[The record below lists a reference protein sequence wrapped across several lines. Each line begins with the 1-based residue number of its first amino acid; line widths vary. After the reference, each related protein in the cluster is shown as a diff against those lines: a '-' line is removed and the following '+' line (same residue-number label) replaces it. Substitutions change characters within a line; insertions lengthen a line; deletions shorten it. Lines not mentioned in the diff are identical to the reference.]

1 MESYRS
7 AFSAIHA
14 SANFKRQMIGRM
26 LEQNERSV
34 SREPKRTEDRSI
46 PARRRALLIAM
57 AAALLLLTACAAY
70 AVYWS
75 STQRAM
81 QNATENIEKPAEAV
95 LQEAEAYADGV
106 VKASSLTAPLE
117 GSATVGAVTIQM
129 NAAEVFQEEEGG
141 EYVFYFSALSD
152 SIGFITSF
160 APNWL
165 EGDRPAQERLGQY
178 DSFCEIG
185 IDARDFVLTID
196 GQPYPVYTKPDYEG
210 VPEPASGWNEPGGA
224 IPGTSSLLI
233 RHNPVPITRDSQMN
247 LSGTLYSCDA
257 TGQRTGTIGSFSIDF
272 TYRYPA
278 DQAASIRQQS
288 IDSYTRYQ
296 EASNAARLESL
307 GNLPTESTAVGL
319 TQDSTTIDDVTVL
332 PDSLLLGFTS
342 DRGWKPVDGTAYE
355 YRNAGHE
362 LYYINGYQ
370 MEPEVMDMSWSE
382 EKVTEPDEYGEYTS
396 RIVSSILKIPYYRA
410 AQEMPEELTVYI
422 TREMQFFSITEQKM
436 VDDTTRWPL
445 ELVFRVNRTT
455 GEVTLPKDD
464 AEKANWIAEQTAL
477 VADGRNAARDYKIHR
492 EQTIGNMTVLLE
504 RLLYYPARRTFVLY
518 AFIPVID
525 CEVMPW
531 EIDPVVTLNGAV
543 LAAPPRDT
551 YDRTI
556 DPSTP
561 KPFQTNIEEWIDTYG
576 TDPNRFSWYDFTY
589 RAPESMLDM
598 PDSFTL
604 DFTWD
609 VYDLGADATRKFI
622 GTFSFTV
629 PLQKSD
635 YLAFDARNRDYDL
648 QWKRAM
654 VEAYGI
660 VNEF

>member
-1 MESYRS
+1 MEQYRS
-7 AFSAIHA
+7 MFNGIHA
-14 SANFKRQMIGRM
+14 SAEFKRRMTDMM
-26 LEQNERSV
+26 LEHNQPRIVRSARQAASV
-34 SREPKRTEDRSI
+34 RMSAKRK
-46 PARRRALLIAM
+46 ALLITI
-57 AAALLLLTACAAY
+57 AAVLLLLSACAAY

-75 STQRAM
+75 STQRAKD
-81 QNATENIEKPAEAV
+81 NATANIEMPAEVV

-106 VKASSLTAPLE
+106 VKASSLTASLE
-117 GSATVGAVTIQM
+117 GSATIGDVTIQM
-129 NAAEVFQEEEGG
+129 NAAEVFQEQEGG
-141 EYVFYFSALSD
+141 EYVLYFSALSD

-165 EGDRPAQERLGQY
+165 EDDRAAQERLGQY
-178 DSFCEIG
+178 ASFCEIG
-185 IDARDFVLTID
+185 MDARDFVLTID

-210 VPEPASGWNEPGGA
+210 VPEPASGWNEPGGDV
-224 IPGTSSLLI
+224 PGTSSLLI
-233 RHNPVPITRDSQMN
+233 RQNPVPITQDSQMN
-247 LSGTLYSCDA
+247 LSGTLYSCD
-257 TGQRTGTIGSFSIDF
+257 GKGVRTGTIGSFSIDF
-272 TYRYPA
+272 VYRYPA

-288 IDSYTRYQ
+288 IDSYTKFQ

-307 GNLPTESTAVGL
+307 GNLPTEATPVGL
-319 TQDSTTIDDVTVL
+319 TQDSTAIDDVTVL

-342 DRGWKPVDGTAYE
+342 DRGWKPADGTPYK
-355 YRNAGHE
+355 YQNAGHE

-382 EKVTEPDEYGEYTS
+382 EKLPEPDEYGEYTS

-410 AQEMPEELTVYI
+410 AQDIPEELTVYI
-422 TREMQFFSITEQKM
+422 TREMQFFSVTEQKM
-436 VDDTTRWPL
+436 VDDKSRWPL
-445 ELVFRVNRTT
+445 SLVFRVNRTT
-455 GEVTLPKDD
+455 GVVTLPKDD
-464 AEKANWIAEQTAL
+464 VEKASWVAEQTAL
-477 VADGRNAARDYKIHR
+477 AADGRNDARDYKIHR
-492 EQTIGNMTVLLE
+492 ELTIGDTTLLLE

-531 EIDPVVTLNGAV
+531 EIDPVVTLNGAT
-543 LAAPPRDT
+543 LAEPQNDT
-551 YDRTI
+551 YYRAL

-561 KPFQTNIEEWIDTYG
+561 APFQTNIKEWIDTYG

-622 GTFSFTV
+622 GTFAFTV
-629 PLQKSD
+629 PLQKND

-654 VEAYGI
+654 IEAYGI

>member
-1 MESYRS
+1 MEPYQH
-7 AFSAIHA
+7 AFNQIHA
-14 SANFKRQMIGRM
+14 SEDFKRRM
-26 LEQNERSV
+26 AALMQTRNSPRAARAP
-34 SREPKRTEDRSI
+34 READVRLI
-46 PARRRALLIAM
+46 PAKRKALLIAI
-57 AAALLLLTACAAY
+57 AAILLLLSACAAY

-81 QNATENIEKPAEAV
+81 QNVSEKMEKPAEAV
-95 LQEAEAYADGV
+95 LKEAEAYADSV

-117 GSATVGAVTIQM
+117 GNATIGDVTIQM
-129 NAAEVFQEEEGG
+129 NAAEVFQEAEGG
-141 EYVFYFSALSD
+141 EYVIYFSVLSD

-160 APNWL
+160 APNYL
-165 EGDRPAQERLGQY
+165 TEDRQAQERLGQY
-178 DSFCEIG
+178 GTFCEIG
-185 IDARDFVLTID
+185 KDAREFVLTID
-196 GQPYPVYTKPDYEG
+196 GQAFPVYTKPDFEG

-224 IPGTSSLLI
+224 IPGTSSLLV
-233 RHNPVPITRDSQMN
+233 RHNPVPITQDSKMN

-272 TYRYPA
+272 SYRYPA
-278 DQAASIRQQS
+278 DQVASIRQQS
-288 IDSYTRYQ
+288 IDSYLKSQ

-307 GNLPTESTAVGL
+307 GNLPSEATPVGL

-332 PDSLLLGFTS
+332 PDSLLLGLTS
-342 DRGWKPVDGTAYE
+342 DRGWKPADGTPYE

-382 EKVTEPDEYGEYTS
+382 EKVTDPDEYGEYTS

-410 AQEMPEELTVYI
+410 AQDMPEELTVYI
-422 TREMQFFSITEQKM
+422 TREMQYFSITEQKL
-436 VDDTTRWPL
+436 VDEKSRWPL
-445 ELVFRVNRTT
+445 SLVFRVNRTT
-455 GEVTLPKDD
+455 GAVTLPKDD
-464 AEKANWIAEQTAL
+464 AEKASWVAGQTAL
-477 VADGRNAARDYKIHR
+477 AADGRSDARDYKIHR
-492 EQTIGNMTVLLE
+492 ELTIGDTTLLLE

-543 LAAPPRDT
+543 LAEPQNDT
-551 YDRTI
+551 YYRAL

-561 KPFQTNIEEWIDTYG
+561 KPFKTNIEEWIDTYG

-604 DFTWD
+604 DLTWD
-609 VYDLGADATRKFI
+609 VYDLGADATRKFL
-622 GTFSFTV
+622 GTFAFEV
-629 PLQKSD
+629 PFQKSD

-648 QWKRAM
+648 QWKRAII
-654 VEAYGI
+654 EAYGI
-660 VNEF
+660 VN

>member
-1 MESYRS
+1 MEPYQH
-7 AFSAIHA
+7 AFNDIHA
-14 SANFKRQMIGRM
+14 SEDFKRRLVALMQASNDPRAARAPQGA
-26 LEQNERSV
+26 V
-34 SREPKRTEDRSI
+34 ASRISAK
-46 PARRRALLIAM
+46 RRALLIAI
-57 AAALLLLTACAAY
+57 AATLLLLSACAAY
-70 AVYWS
+70 AIYWS

-81 QNATENIEKPAEAV
+81 QNVAENMEKPAEAV

-117 GSATVGAVTIQM
+117 GCATIGDVTIQM

-141 EYVFYFSALSD
+141 EYVIYFSALSD
-152 SIGFITSF
+152 SIGFVTSF

-165 EGDRPAQERLGQY
+165 EEDRQAQERLGQY
-178 DSFCEIG
+178 ASFCEIG
-185 IDARDFVLTID
+185 MDARDFVLTID
-196 GQPYPVYTKPDYEG
+196 GEPYPVYTKPDYEG
-210 VPEPASGWNEPGGA
+210 KPEPASGWNEPGGDA
-224 IPGTSSLLI
+224 AGTSSLLI
-233 RHNPVPITRDSQMN
+233 RHNPVPITQDSQMN

-257 TGQRTGTIGSFSIDF
+257 AGVRTGTIGSFSIDF
-272 TYRYPA
+272 AYRYPA

-288 IDSYTRYQ
+288 IDAYTKSHA
-296 EASNAARLESL
+296 ASNAARLESL
-307 GNLPTESTAVGL
+307 GNLPTEATPVGL

-342 DRGWKPVDGTAYE
+342 DRGWKPADGTAYE

-370 MEPEVMDMSWSE
+370 MEPEVMDMTWSE
-382 EKVTEPDEYGEYTS
+382 EKVSQPDEYGEYTS

-410 AQEMPEELTVYI
+410 AQDMPEELTVYI
-422 TREMQFFSITEQKM
+422 TREMQFFSFTEQKM
-436 VDDTTRWPL
+436 VDDKNRWPL
-445 ELVFRVNRTT
+445 ELVFRVNRAT
-455 GEVTLPKDD
+455 GAVKLPKDD
-464 AEKANWIAEQTAL
+464 AEKASWIAGQTAL
-477 VADGRNAARDYKIHR
+477 AADGRNDARDYVIHQ
-492 EQTIGNMTVLLE
+492 EQTIGEMTVLLE

-531 EIDPVVTLNGAV
+531 EIDPVVTLNGAT
-543 LAAPPRDT
+543 LAKPQNDT
-551 YDRTI
+551 YYRAL

-561 KPFQTNIEEWIDTYG
+561 KPFQTNIDEWIDTYG
-576 TDPNRFSWYDFTY
+576 TDPNRFSWYDFTF
-589 RAPESMLDM
+589 RAPSSILDM

-622 GTFSFTV
+622 GTFAFEV
-629 PLQKSD
+629 PLQKNDS
-635 YLAFDARNRDYDL
+635 LAFDARNRDYDM

-654 VEAYGI
+654 IEAYGI
-660 VNEF
+660 VN

>member
-1 MESYRS
+1 MEPYQQ
-7 AFSAIHA
+7 AFNYIHA
-14 SANFKRQMIGRM
+14 SEDFKRRM
-26 LEQNERSV
+26 VAAMQTRNTAHAARAPWEAGASL
-34 SREPKRTEDRSI
+34 I
-46 PARRRALLIAM
+46 PAKRKALLITI
-57 AAALLLLTACAAY
+57 AAVLLLLSACAAY

-81 QNATENIEKPAEAV
+81 QNVVENMEKPAEAV
-95 LQEAEAYADGV
+95 QQEAEAYADSV
-106 VKASSLTAPLE
+106 VKASSLSAPLE
-117 GSATVGAVTIQM
+117 GSATVGDVTIQM
-129 NAAEVFQEEEGG
+129 NAVEVFQEEEGG
-141 EYVFYFSALSD
+141 EYVLYFSARSD
-152 SIGFITSF
+152 SVGFVTSF
-160 APNWL
+160 APSWL
-165 EGDRPAQERLGQY
+165 EEDRPAQERLGQY

-196 GQPYPVYTKPDYEG
+196 GQPYPVYTKPDFEG
-210 VPEPASGWNEPGGA
+210 VPEPASGWNEPGGVTA
-224 IPGTSSLLI
+224 GTSSLLI
-233 RHNPVPITRDSQMN
+233 RHNPVPITQDSQMS

-257 TGQRTGTIGSFSIDF
+257 KGVRTGTIGMFSVDF
-272 TYRYPA
+272 AYRYPA

-288 IDSYTRYQ
+288 IDYYTKSHA
-296 EASNAARLESL
+296 ASNAARLESL
-307 GNLPTESTAVGL
+307 GNLPTEATPVGL

-332 PDSLLLGFTS
+332 PDSLLLGCTS
-342 DRGWKPVDGTAYE
+342 DRGWKPADGTPYE

-370 MEPEVMDMSWSE
+370 TEPEVMDMTWSE

-410 AQEMPEELTVYI
+410 TQDMPEELTVYI
-422 TREMQFFSITEQKM
+422 TREMQFFSVTEQKM
-436 VDDTTRWPL
+436 VDDKSRWPL

-455 GEVTLPKDD
+455 GAVTLPKDD
-464 AEKANWIAEQTAL
+464 AEKASWIAEQTAL
-477 VADGRNAARDYKIHR
+477 AADGRNDARDYNIHR
-492 EQTIGNMTVLLE
+492 ELTIGDTTLLLE

-543 LAAPPRDT
+543 LAEPQNDT
-551 YDRTI
+551 YLRAL

-622 GTFSFTV
+622 GTFAFEV
-629 PLQKSD
+629 PLQKND

-654 VEAYGI
+654 IEAYGLA
-660 VNEF
+660 N

>member
-1 MESYRS
+1 MEPYQH
-7 AFSAIHA
+7 AFNQIHA
-14 SANFKRQMIGRM
+14 SEDFKRRM
-26 LEQNERSV
+26 VALMQTRNSPRAARAPQEAGARL
-34 SREPKRTEDRSI
+34 I
-46 PARRRALLIAM
+46 PAKRKALLIAI
-57 AAALLLLTACAAY
+57 AAILLLLSACAAY

-81 QNATENIEKPAEAV
+81 QNVAQNMEKTAEAV

-106 VKASSLTAPLE
+106 IKSSSLTAPLE
-117 GSATVGAVTIQM
+117 GSATIGDVTIQM
-129 NAAEVFQEEEGG
+129 NAVEVLQEPEGG

-152 SIGFITSF
+152 KIGFITSF

-165 EGDRPAQERLGQY
+165 TEDRQAQERLGQY

-185 IDARDFVLTID
+185 MDARDFVLTID
-196 GQPYPVYTKPDYEG
+196 GQHYPVYTKPDYEG
-210 VPEPASGWNEPGGA
+210 VPEPASGWNEPGGD

-233 RHNPVPITRDSQMN
+233 RHNPVPITQDSQMN
-247 LSGTLYSCDA
+247 LSGTLYFCDA
-257 TGQRTGTIGSFSIDF
+257 KGQRTGTIGSFSVDF
-272 TYRYPA
+272 AYRYPA
-278 DQAASIRQQS
+278 DQVAAIRQKS
-288 IDSYTRYQ
+288 IDAYTKSQ

-307 GNLPTESTAVGL
+307 GNLPTEATPVGL

-332 PDSLLLGFTS
+332 QDSLLLGFTS
-342 DRGWKPVDGTAYE
+342 DRGWKPADGTPYE

-370 MEPEVMDMSWSE
+370 IEPEVMDMTWSE

-410 AQEMPEELTVYI
+410 AQDIPEELTVYI

-436 VDDTTRWPL
+436 VDDNSRWPL
-445 ELVFRVNRTT
+445 ELVFRVNRAT
-455 GEVTLPKDD
+455 GVVTLPKDD
-464 AEKANWIAEQTAL
+464 AEKASWIAEQTAL
-477 VADGRNAARDYKIHR
+477 AADGRNDARDYKIHR
-492 EQTIGNMTVLLE
+492 ELTIGNMTVLLE
-504 RLLYYPARRTFVLY
+504 RLLYYPARRVFLLY

-543 LAAPPRDT
+543 LAEPQNDT
-551 YDRTI
+551 YLRAL

-561 KPFQTNIEEWIDTYG
+561 KPFQTNIEEWVDTYG
-576 TDPNRFSWYDFTY
+576 LDANRFSWYDFTFA
-589 RAPESMLDM
+589 APDRMIDM

-609 VYDLGADATRKFI
+609 VYDLGADANRKFI
-622 GTFSFTV
+622 GTFAFQV
-629 PLQKSD
+629 PLHKND

-654 VEAYGI
+654 IEAYGL
-660 VNEF
+660 VN